1 MKLFVLFS
9 CFITAAYA
17 QVRSSTGLFNVSSPT
32 PNAPYVAS
40 RVLPCVYTVSGD
52 TNSNNLQLSISLNN
66 GTKSI
71 VINPSADIS
80 QGYSFQKNIGGV
92 ISYEHQ
98 FNYHIP
104 INTKTGS
111 YQVTFTDHV
120 SETNLTIP
128 ITIGAAPPSSS
139 IIIPSASGSSTPVHS
154 SSAPTALKSN
164 SASNTLHISKTFVFS
179 ALFLAIE
186 YRNLQAMTM
195 YAEFYREL

>member
-52 TNSNNLQLSISLNN
+52 TNSNSKVLSSYYCNKYVLISYLSWTDLQLSISLNN

-98 FNYHIP
+98 FNVSYI
-104 INTKTGS
+104 TKRRMNK
-111 YQVTFTDHV
+111 Y
-120 SETNLTIP
+120 NKPCLN
-128 ITIGAAPPSSS
+128 S
-139 IIIPSASGSSTPVHS
+139 IISLSIQKL
-154 SSAPTALKSN
+154 ALIKSP
-164 SASNTLHISKTFVFS
+164 L
-179 ALFLAIE
+179 L
-186 YRNLQAMTM
+186 TM
-195 YAEFYREL
+195 YPKQILQSP